1 LSFLNLEASYNKDLI
16 MLKNHLDKL
25 WTRVIGVGLVSC
37 NDIDTDSVTAN
48 AENPHAV
55 EYSSEN

>member
-1 LSFLNLEASYNKDLI
+1 